1 MHNVAVYTLS
11 ADASPREK
19 FETGVRCLDI
29 GMTRRARQLINE
41 AVADGYGSTRVFFY
55 WLLSLVSGR
64 ALHELSQEEAAMLR
78 NPPSVLRLAGD
89 DAWADGVK
97 IIRRLLD
104 SVERPE
110 SDIRV
115 LLKEFDALPEAQRAM
130 ILRHMDLFLKGQLE
144 DDMWRRALQQAQAQR
159 MAGDREKRVW
169 KFFQPE
175 PAPPGRREPQP
186 VSVPATTW
194 GQAVVATAV
203 SIAAA
208 AHIGYLFAQQ
218 SRFSAFLACVLSIT
232 GGYFGMRHGA
242 EWRFRTVRRY
252 AKDRAYG
259 AFQASGVSPDRLA
272 KRVGHRLDYYF
283 ATYVPD
289 GIDRDAWLDMTAGIR
304 RSIRDEL
311 ADIYRDRGVS
321 VERIAWLIRYRA
333 TAVVKRFRNGTLWN
347 YRAELATPGL
357 VKAAALLGCTA
368 LAGGG
373 AWAAGGAIPAASLTA
388 IPATALA
395 LACGWSAARAW
406 LRIVLEY
413 RRYAA
418 DEAESERVLQEDMQQ
433 FARWR
438 EVLADKPED
447 QEMAAWL
454 DCDRKVLLNEA
465 LQHYKLTMSNVVAH
479 AFIEAP
485 AASTQRARVRGGPWR
500 YKKYRLLVF
509 LLTNDG
515 VRQLAVT
522 LDFERGT
529 FHDRRRTNYRFEA
542 VAAVQVRQGDD
553 GERTFELALV
563 DGQKISVQVMNSE
576 AEELQQGESPGTVS
590 EATLDAAGIHH
601 TLHVLEGIAAEG
613 KEWIRRYERARISEP
628 HGHHPEPGT

>member
-1 MHNVAVYTLS
+1 
-11 ADASPREK
+11 
-19 FETGVRCLDI
+19 
-29 GMTRRARQLINE
+29 
-41 AVADGYGSTRVFFY
+41 
-55 WLLSLVSGR
+55 
-64 ALHELSQEEAAMLR
+64 MLR

-144 DDMWRRALQQAQAQR
+144 DDMWRRALKQAEEQR

-175 PAPPGRREPQP
+175 PAPPCKREPRP
-186 VSVPATTW
+186 VSVPVTTW

-203 SIAAA
+203 LAAVA

-232 GGYFGMRHGA
+232 GGYFGIRHGV
-242 EWRFRTVRRY
+242 EWRFRTVRRH
-252 AKDRAYG
+252 AKDRMHG
-259 AFQASGVSPDRLA
+259 AFQPSGVSPDRFA

-333 TAVVKRFRNGTLWN
+333 IAVKESFRNGTLWN
-347 YRAELATPGL
+347 YRVELTTPGS
-357 VKAAALLGCTA
+357 VKAVTLLGLTA

-373 AWAAGGAIPAASLTA
+373 VWAVGGAVSAAPLTA
-388 IPATALA
+388 ISLTVLT
-395 LACGWSAARAW
+395 LVCGWIAARAW
-406 LRIVLEY
+406 LRVVLEY

-418 DEAESERVLQEDMQQ
+418 DEAESDRELREDMRE

-438 EVLADKPED
+438 EVLADKPKD

-485 AASTQRARVRGGPWR
+485 ATTSTKRARVRGGPWR
-500 YKKYRLLVF
+500 YQKYQLLVF
-509 LLTNDG
+509 LLTGEG

-529 FHDRRRTNYRFEA
+529 FHDRRRNNYRFEA
-542 VAAVQVRQGDD
+542 VAAVEVRQRDD

-563 DGQKISVQVMNSE
+563 DGQKIGVRVMDPE

-601 TLHVLEGIAAEG
+601 TLHVLEGVAAEG
-613 KEWIRRYERARISEP
+613 KEWIRRYERARISES
-628 HGHHPEPGT
+628 HGHHPDSGV